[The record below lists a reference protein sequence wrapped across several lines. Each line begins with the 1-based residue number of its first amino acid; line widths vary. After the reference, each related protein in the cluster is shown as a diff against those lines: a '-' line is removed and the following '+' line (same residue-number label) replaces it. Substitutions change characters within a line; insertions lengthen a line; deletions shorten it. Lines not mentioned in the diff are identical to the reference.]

1 MPNFA
6 RIILYLNIKYTEL
19 QNLWSKVR
27 SMLLY
32 IVHSTLD
39 TKVAMKTMKQREDDR
54 QSLNDLDSA
63 IWNLALL
70 V

>member
-39 TKVAMKTMKQREDDR
+39 TKVAMKTME
-54 QSLNDLDSA
+54 
-63 IWNLALL
+63 
-70 V
+70 